1 MQLLLNVFIE
11 PDALVS
17 EHEKLRTRY
26 ALIAS
31 LIFSAL
37 LLYPNLLITNT
48 LLEKQMQSLGLS
60 LSQGQ
65 IILSIIGGFF
75 SQAIGLLMKWSFSAF
90 FFLTVAQFFSLKRK
104 GETAAEMTFK
114 GILRIVA
121 YCSLID
127 IVFHAVRTLVL
138 WIRFQQ
144 GEIQTIQDATLLL
157 GLNVFFYK
165 SDLGAFFYTLFGE
178 INPFNVWLYGV
189 MGYLLA
195 EIYKLKQGGVYG
207 ILFGLWLLF
216 ALISSSFALLG
227 EKFSPAQ

>member
-17 EHEKLRTRY
+17 EYEKLRTRY

-31 LIFSAL
+31 LLFSAM

-75 SQAIGLLMKWSFSAF
+75 SQAIGLLIKWSFSAF

-104 GETAAEMTFK
+104 GEIAPEMTFK

-121 YCSLID
+121 YCSLIE
-127 IVFHAVRTLVL
+127 IVFHAVRNCS
-138 WIRFQQ
+138 RM
-144 GEIQTIQDATLLL
+144 
-157 GLNVFFYK
+157 K
-165 SDLGAFFYTLFGE
+165 R
-178 INPFNVWLYGV
+178 
-189 MGYLLA
+189 
-195 EIYKLKQGGVYG
+195 G
-207 ILFGLWLLF
+207 I
-216 ALISSSFALLG
+216 
-227 EKFSPAQ
+227 EK